1 MKTKTINPQN
11 MKKMLLLLLLF
22 TGMVNAQDVYF
33 PDTNFKQALL
43 TTAYVENL
51 AGFYINADAN
61 FDGEIQYSEA
71 MDISRIEVNGA
82 NITDLSGIEAFFNL
96 RHLQCND
103 NQLTTLNLQNFALL
117 EDVSCSNNLISS
129 LLLTGCTNLNL
140 LICSNNQLTFLDIS
154 GFPLLNELDCDNNT
168 ISVLSTIDCPN
179 LTYLN
184 FNNNPLLY
192 VDVTNCSSLVS
203 LSFNVYNSLNTL
215 NLSGCTSLNF
225 LNLGYSQLNSL
236 VLQNLTSLTNLQV
249 NYNAN
254 LTNLTLTNCPNISN
268 FNCSN
273 NNLSA
278 INVSGLNNMTQFNC
292 SYNPITSLDLSTTN
306 NISSLFCGNTQVSTL
321 TVSNLLGLTY
331 FWFPNNSQLQTI
343 FAKNGQNETMVLDN
357 NPNLT
362 FICADDSQV
371 ASVQNQL
378 NTAGMTSTVVDSY
391 CSFVPG
397 GNYNTITGIVRYDA
411 NNNGCDVSDIVE
423 PLIRVNINDGTN
435 QGATFTNVSGNYS
448 FYTQAGN
455 FTLSPIVEN
464 PTWFTISPSNPTIS
478 FANNNNNIATQNFC
492 IAPVG
497 SHTDLEIVI
506 EPVTPARPGFDAVY
520 KLVYRNKGNVNP
532 GFNSGARFEFNPNQM
547 TFVSASQVVGTQG
560 ANFVNFDYSNLLPF
574 ESRSITV
581 TFHINSP
588 IDTNPVNIGDILN
601 LHANVGLNIGD
612 ENPIDND
619 FYYNQTVVGAFDPNN
634 IVCIEGPT
642 VATTEI
648 GKYLH
653 YAINFENTGNY
664 AAQNVVVSDVID
676 ATKYDVASLQMLNA
690 SNPVYTRLNGN
701 VIEFVFQ
708 NINLAPAAGNPPV
721 GGHGNVLFKIKSKS
735 TLTQGDFV
743 AKSSNIYF
751 DYNAPITTNTAQT
764 TFAALNNAI
773 HQLDASVSVYPN
785 PTNSILTIN
794 ASNTISSVEL
804 FDIQGRILE
813 TSLGNENQIKIDL
826 SGKQNGIYF
835 VKVNTEKGS
844 KVEKVIKE

>member
-1 MKTKTINPQN
+1 

-33 PDTNFKQALL
+33 PDANFKQALL

-51 AGFYINADAN
+51 DGFYINADAN

-71 MDISRIEVNGA
+71 MDISRIEINGA
-82 NITDLSGIEAFFNL
+82 NISDLTGIEAFFNL

-103 NQLTTLNLQNFALL
+103 NQLTGLNLQNFAAL
-117 EDVSCSNNLISS
+117 EDVSCSNNLISYV
-129 LLLTGCTNLNL
+129 LLGGCDNLTTF
-140 LICSNNQLTFLDIS
+140 ICSNNQLTFLDMS
-154 GFPLLNELDCDNNT
+154 GFPLLYDLQCENNNISILAT
-168 ISVLSTIDCPN
+168 INCPN
-179 LTYLN
+179 LTYLY
-184 FNNNPLLY
+184 FINNPLTY
-192 VDVTNCSSLVS
+192 VDFSNCTTLVSIDLSNFNSLNSVNVSGCSSLNY
-203 LSFNVYNSLNTL
+203 FGLN
-215 NLSGCTSLNF
+215 
-225 LNLGYSQLNSL
+225 YSQVSTLS
-236 VLQNLTSLTNLQV
+236 LQNLTSLNNV
-249 NYNAN
+249 FIDYNSN
-254 LTNLTLTNCPNISN
+254 LTNLTITNCPNITN
-268 FNCSN
+268 LNCIT
-273 NNLSA
+273 NNLSSLD
-278 INVSGLNNMTQFNC
+278 VTG
-292 SYNPITSLDLSTTN
+292 ITNLATLWCGGNSISTLDLSNSIHLTNLVCMTNLLTTLDVSN
-306 NISSLFCGNTQVSTL
+306 CTNLSSLACD
-321 TVSNLLGLTY
+321 
-331 FWFPNNSQLQTI
+331 NNHLQTL
-343 FAKNGQNETMVLDN
+343 FAKNGANESITATN
-357 NPNLT
+357 NPNLA
-362 FICADDSQV
+362 FICADESQV
-371 ASVQNQL
+371 ATVQNYL
-378 NTAGMTSTVVDSY
+378 NTNGMSNVVCNSY

-397 GNYNTITGIVRYDA
+397 GNYNTITGTVRYDA
-411 NNNGCDVSDIVE
+411 NNNGCDVSDVAE

-435 QGATFTNVSGNYS
+435 QGATFTNTAGNYA

-455 FTLSPIVEN
+455 FTLSPVVEN
-464 PTWFTISPSNPTIS
+464 PTWFTISPSNPTIA
-478 FANNNNNIATQNFC
+478 FANNNNNTTTQNFC

-497 SHTDLEIVI
+497 SHTDLEVVI

-532 GFNSGARFEFNPNQM
+532 GFNSGVRFEYNPNQM
-547 TFVSASQVVGTQG
+547 SYVSSSQVVGTQG
-560 ANFVNFDYSNLLPF
+560 ANFVNFDYTNLLPF
-574 ESRSITV
+574 ESRSILV

-588 IDTNPVNIGDILN
+588 TATNPVNIGDILP

-826 SGKQNGIYF
+826 SSKQNGIYF
-835 VKVNTEKGS
+835 VKVNTENGS
-844 KVEKVIKE
+844 KVEKVVKE